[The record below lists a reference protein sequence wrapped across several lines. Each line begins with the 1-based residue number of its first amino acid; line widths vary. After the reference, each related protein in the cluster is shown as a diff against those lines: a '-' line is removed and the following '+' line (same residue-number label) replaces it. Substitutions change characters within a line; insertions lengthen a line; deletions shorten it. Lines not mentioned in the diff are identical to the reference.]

1 MKYLKSLIAVV
12 AVFCLTAL
20 LPVTTA
26 FAAPVEAPSKPLEI
40 LVGCDNFSDQTP
52 SIVFA
57 KAVGDDYIT
66 ELAKHHYDQDYL
78 DSGNLNFYDLYT
90 QYDFSFDEGQ
100 TWVAYTPE
108 WDTCNTASEK
118 SYNRHNTD
126 VYYNEELNSA
136 DTGTQFFEWMEDDG
150 TWSNPEYG
158 YCTIPGIDK
167 YIVSKKYNEYEMPYY
182 NFNEYTFTVRARFII
197 AYRYNDEDE
206 TQYVFS
212 DWTES
217 KPYGNFKADDKSGNL
232 LVNGDFEDGMKG
244 WTDPDKCWDSVQSA
258 DCHEGR
264 HGRYITWPVF
274 ANANGGKEVSEGS
287 SVSLYQDVSLD
298 GYKAGQTAVF
308 NCMICNYD
316 QGDGDM
322 GTASLI
328 FLDKDGKTI
337 SSSDFTYRNPN
348 WISRSIIASIPKGA
362 VKARVKFKA
371 TLYAGSDVDVY
382 LDYSSL
388 VITNDEVYPVSVSE
402 KNNKWQASN
411 GDVLKLVANNGVS
424 SEPSDFTWYSSYEA
438 KAVVDENGVV
448 TMKGESNDGVFI
460 YATDKKSGVAGV
472 YMINIEDP
480 NRVYSSASNDTTF
493 ETEDGATVKILTS
506 GNDNNTVE
514 YAPAENSGKV
524 VVPDEVTVNG
534 TTYKVTEIKNEAF
547 KNSSVTEVTIG
558 KNVTKIGDKAFLNCK
573 SLTKV
578 TVSDTVKSIGKQA
591 FKGCTKLKTVKIGK
605 KVTTIGSEAFSGCTK
620 LTKLTIGASVTTI
633 GDKAFYGC
641 KALKSVTIP
650 AKVTKIG
657 KSAFAKC
664 TALKKVTIK
673 STSVKFGSKCF
684 KSISSAATVTAPKK
698 LKNAA
703 KLIKKA
709 GVSGSKQT
717 IKVK

>member
-1 MKYLKSLIAVV
+1 M
-12 AVFCLTAL
+12 
-20 LPVTTA
+20 
-26 FAAPVEAPSKPLEI
+26 
-40 LVGCDNFSDQTP
+40 
-52 SIVFA
+52 
-57 KAVGDDYIT
+57 
-66 ELAKHHYDQDYL
+66 
-78 DSGNLNFYDLYT
+78 
-90 QYDFSFDEGQ
+90 
-100 TWVAYTPE
+100 
-108 WDTCNTASEK
+108 
-118 SYNRHNTD
+118 
-126 VYYNEELNSA
+126 
-136 DTGTQFFEWMEDDG
+136 
-150 TWSNPEYG
+150 
-158 YCTIPGIDK
+158 
-167 YIVSKKYNEYEMPYY
+167 
-182 NFNEYTFTVRARFII
+182 
-197 AYRYNDEDE
+197 
-206 TQYVFS
+206 
-212 DWTES
+212 
-217 KPYGNFKADDKSGNL
+217 
-232 LVNGDFEDGMKG
+232 
-244 WTDPDKCWDSVQSA
+244 
-258 DCHEGR
+258 
-264 HGRYITWPVF
+264 
-274 ANANGGKEVSEGS
+274 
-287 SVSLYQDVSLD
+287 
-298 GYKAGQTAVF
+298 
-308 NCMICNYD
+308 
-316 QGDGDM
+316 
-322 GTASLI
+322 
-328 FLDKDGKTI
+328 
-337 SSSDFTYRNPN
+337 
-348 WISRSIIASIPKGA
+348 
-362 VKARVKFKA
+362 
-371 TLYAGSDVDVY
+371 
-382 LDYSSL
+382 
-388 VITNDEVYPVSVSE
+388 
-402 KNNKWQASN
+402 
-411 GDVLKLVANNGVS
+411 LVANNGVS